1 MAQVNIIKDKSVPP
15 PIIKIGYYKQTRSG
29 NGARYV
35 EIGPL
40 TIWFSYSEVIAFQIG
55 GEPRVIS
62 RNYWGNG
69 TGAHLNLIDR
79 DKSKR
84 VEADEF
90 KARLAEVLAKIDFA
104 LTVAV

>member
-1 MAQVNIIKDKSVPP
+1 MQFP
-15 PIIKIGYYKQTRSG
+15 KIQSYKHTRYSQL
-29 NGARYV
+29 NAFLI
-35 EIGPL
+35 EIGSL
-40 TIWFSYSEVIAFQIG
+40 TIWFSYSTPVAFQVG

-84 VEADEF
+84 VTKEEF
-90 KARLAEVLAKIDFA
+90 EDRLGEVLNRIEGA
-104 LTVAV
+104 LLPVI

>member
-1 MAQVNIIKDKSVPP
+1 MSV
-15 PIIKIGYYKQTRSG
+15 KVAHYKQTRSG
-29 NGARYV
+29 SSGAIYV

-40 TIWFSYSEVIAFQIG
+40 TIWFSYYTPIAFQVG

-84 VEADEF
+84 VPKEEF
-90 KARLAEVLAKIDFA
+90 EGRLAEVLEKIDVA
-104 LTVAV
+104 LLPIP